1 MAMTMPKE
9 STSDKE
15 LDIWWQDAEALYD
28 EFTKSKYND
37 LRYSELDCI
46 KEFIEDR
53 YKYFLLVKKY
63 DKEVYE
69 LKIRHDKE
77 VNEFN
82 HRLAMVKDDIVSI
95 RNFINNSQLSD
106 NFLRETEN
114 ASECWQHFLNIEIA
128 CDTSS
133 DECLSWRPY
142 SKMSK

>member
-1 MAMTMPKE
+1 MNKNHYGIFCMAMAMPKE

-15 LDIWWQDAEALYD
+15 LDIWWQDAETLYD

-46 KEFIEDR
+46 KEFVEDR
-53 YKYFLLVKKY
+53 YKYFLLVKK
-63 DKEVYE
+63 
-69 LKIRHDKE
+69 HDKE
-77 VNEFN
+77 VNELK
-82 HRLAMVKDDIVSI
+82 HRLEMVKDDIVCI
-95 RNFINNSQLSD
+95 RKFINDSQLRD